1 MEKIIGDVMKKTI
14 LLVEDEESLVAY
26 LQPELEFEDYQVLT
40 ATDGEMG
47 WKMYQ
52 EHEDQLDL
60 VILDWMIA
68 KLDGLEV
75 LRRIRKQSDKP
86 VIMLT
91 ARDYVGDKV
100 AGLDSGA
107 DDYITK
113 PFEIEELLARIRV
126 VLRHQQKNSTEPT
139 IYKVKNLILDTK
151 ARQVKRDNKVV
162 QLTQR
167 EYELLLILLKNIN
180 ETLTRDELLN
190 DVWGVDFEGQP
201 NIVDVY
207 IRYLRHKIDSDDQN
221 SIIKTVRGIGY
232 TLRDDDYE
240 TGEK

>member
-1 MEKIIGDVMKKTI
+1 MKKTI
-14 LLVEDEESLVAY
+14 LLVEDEESLIAY

-47 WKMYQ
+47 WKLYQ
-52 EHEDQLDL
+52 KEENQIDL

-126 VLRHQQKNSTEPT
+126 VLRHEKKSTAT
-139 IYKVKNLILDTK
+139 VYQVKGLVLDTK
-151 ARQVKRDNKVV
+151 SRQVKRNNKVV

-167 EYELLLILLKNIN
+167 EYELLLFLLQNIN
-180 ETLTRDELLN
+180 ETLSRDELLN
-190 DVWGVDFEGQP
+190 AVWGVDFDGQP

-207 IRYLRHKIDSDDQN
+207 VRYLRHKIDTDSND
-221 SIIKTVRGIGY
+221 SIIKAVRGIGY

>member
-1 MEKIIGDVMKKTI
+1 MKKTI

-40 ATDGEMG
+40 ATGGEMG

-126 VLRHQQKNSTEPT
+126 VLRHQQKSTTEPT

>member
-1 MEKIIGDVMKKTI
+1 MAYKI
-14 LLVEDEESLVAY
+14 LLVEDEDSLISY
-26 LQPELEFEDYQVLT
+26 LQPELEFEGYQVIT

-47 WKMYQ
+47 WKIYQ
-52 EHEDQLDL
+52 ENESNLSL

-126 VLRHQQKNSTEPT
+126 ILRHQENSQTVPT
-139 IYKVKNLILDTK
+139 TYTIGDLTLDTK
-151 ARQVKRDNKVV
+151 SRQLKRNNQII

-167 EYELLLILLKNIN
+167 EYELLLILLQNIN
-180 ETLTRDELLN
+180 STLTRDELLN
-190 DVWGVDFEGQP
+190 QVWGVNFDGQP

-207 IRYLRHKIDSDDQN
+207 IRYLRHKIDSDPDN

-232 TLRDDDYE
+232 TLRDDDNE
-240 TGEK
+240 TEKK

>member
-1 MEKIIGDVMKKTI
+1 MAETI
-14 LLVEDEESLVAY
+14 LLVEDEESLVSY
-26 LQPELEFEDYQVLT
+26 LQPELEFEDYHVIT
-40 ATDGEMG
+40 ASDGEAG
-47 WKMYQ
+47 WKRYQ
-52 EHEDQLDL
+52 ANESELDL

-75 LRRIRKQSDKP
+75 LRRIRKQSDIP

-126 VLRHQQKNSTEPT
+126 VLRRRQKQTKIPT
-139 IYKVKNLILDTK
+139 VYKIKNLVLDTK
-151 ARQVKRDNKVV
+151 ARQVKRNGIVV

-180 ETLTRDELLN
+180 STLTRDELLN

-207 IRYLRHKIDSDDQN
+207 IRYLRHKIDSDPND
-221 SIIKTVRGIGY
+221 SIIKTVRGVGY
-232 TLRDDDYE
+232 TLRDDNYE

>member
-1 MEKIIGDVMKKTI
+1 MSYTI
-14 LLVEDEESLVAY
+14 LLVEDEESLVSY
-26 LQPELEFEDYQVLT
+26 LQPELEFEDYKVLT
-40 ATDGEMG
+40 ASDGAQG
-47 WKMYQ
+47 WKTYQ
-52 EHEDQLDL
+52 KNEEGIDL
-60 VILDWMIA
+60 IILDWMIA

-75 LRRIRKQSDKP
+75 LRRIRKQSNKP

-126 VLRHQQKNSTEPT
+126 VLRHKDKES
-139 IYKVKNLILDTK
+139 IVKTKYQIGDLVLDTK
-151 ARQVKRDNKVV
+151 SRQVKRNYKII

-167 EYELLLILLKNIN
+167 EYELLLILIKNAN
-180 ETLTRDELLN
+180 STLTRDELLN

-207 IRYLRHKIDSDDQN
+207 IRYLRHKIDDGSVV
-221 SIIKTVRGIGY
+221 SIIKTVRGVGY
-232 TLRDDDYE
+232 TLRNDNYE
-240 TGEK
+240 IKKK

>member
-1 MEKIIGDVMKKTI
+1 MDKTI
-14 LLVEDEESLVAY
+14 LLVEDEESLISY
-26 LQPELEFEDYQVLT
+26 LQPELEFEGYQVIA

-47 WKMYQ
+47 WKTYQ
-52 EHEDQLDL
+52 ADEAKIDL

-126 VLRHQQKNSTEPT
+126 ILRHQTKKNEPT
-139 IYKVKNLILDTK
+139 MYHIADLVLDTK
-151 ARQVKRDNKVV
+151 SRQVKRDKRVI

-167 EYELLLILLKNIN
+167 EYELLLILLQNIN
-180 ETLTRDELLN
+180 ATLTRDELLN
-190 DVWGVDFEGQP
+190 KVWGVDFEGQP

-207 IRYLRHKIDSDDQN
+207 IRYLRHKIDSDPDN

-232 TLRDDDYE
+232 TLRDDNYE
-240 TGEK
+240 TD

>member
-1 MEKIIGDVMKKTI
+1 MKKTI
-14 LLVEDEESLVAY
+14 LLVEDEESLISY

-47 WKMYQ
+47 WKTFQ
-52 EHEDQLDL
+52 ECRSEIDL

-113 PFEIEELLARIRV
+113 PFEIEELLARVRV
-126 VLRHQQKNSTEPT
+126 VLRHEKKSSEELTVYQIKDL
-139 IYKVKNLILDTK
+139 VLDTK
-151 ARQVKRDNKVV
+151 SRQVKRNGKIV

-207 IRYLRHKIDSDDQN
+207 VRYLRHKIDIDPED
-221 SIIKTVRGIGY
+221 SIIKTVRGVGY

-240 TGEK
+240 NVEK

>member
-113 PFEIEELLARIRV
+113 TFEIEELLARIRV
-126 VLRHQQKNSTEPT
+126 VLRHQQKNSIEPT
-139 IYKVKNLILDTK
+139 IYKVNNLVLDTK

-240 TGEK
+240 TVEK

>member
-1 MEKIIGDVMKKTI
+1 MTDKI
-14 LLVEDEESLVAY
+14 LLVEDEDSLISY
-26 LQPELEFEDYQVLT
+26 LQPELEFEGYQVIT
-40 ATDGEMG
+40 ATDGELG

-52 EHEDQLDL
+52 ENEDNLSL

-75 LRRIRKQSDKP
+75 LRRIRKQSNKP

-126 VLRHQQKNSTEPT
+126 VLRRQDNEQKVPT
-139 IYKVKNLILDTK
+139 TYTIGDLILDTK
-151 ARQVKRDNKVV
+151 SRQVKRENEII

-167 EYELLLILLKNIN
+167 EYELLLILLQNVN
-180 ETLTRDELLN
+180 ATLTRDELLN
-190 DVWGVDFEGQP
+190 QVWGVSFDGQP

-207 IRYLRHKIDSDDQN
+207 IRYLRHKIDTDPEN
-221 SIIKTVRGIGY
+221 SLIKTVRGIGY
-232 TLRDDDYE
+232 TLRDDNNE
-240 TGEK
+240 VEKK

>member
-1 MEKIIGDVMKKTI
+1 MKKTI
-14 LLVEDEESLVAY
+14 LLVEDEESLISY

-47 WKMYQ
+47 WKTFQ
-52 EHEDQLDL
+52 ECRSEIDL

-126 VLRHQQKNSTEPT
+126 VLRHEKKSSEELTVYQIKDL
-139 IYKVKNLILDTK
+139 VLDTK
-151 ARQVKRDNKVV
+151 SRQVKRNGKIV

-207 IRYLRHKIDSDDQN
+207 VRYLRHKIDIDPED
-221 SIIKTVRGIGY
+221 SIIKTVRGVGY

-240 TGEK
+240 NVEK

>member
-1 MEKIIGDVMKKTI
+1 MKKTI
-14 LLVEDEESLVAY
+14 LLVEDEESLISY

-47 WKMYQ
+47 WKTFQ
-52 EHEDQLDL
+52 ECRSEIDL

-126 VLRHQQKNSTEPT
+126 VLRHEKKSSEKLTVYQIKDL
-139 IYKVKNLILDTK
+139 VLDTK
-151 ARQVKRDNKVV
+151 SRQVKRNGKIV

-207 IRYLRHKIDSDDQN
+207 VRYLRHKIDIDPED
-221 SIIKTVRGIGY
+221 SIIKTVRGVGY

-240 TGEK
+240 NVEK

>member
-1 MEKIIGDVMKKTI
+1 MAKTI
-14 LLVEDEESLVAY
+14 LLVEDEESLISY

-40 ATDGEMG
+40 ATDGESG
-47 WKMYQ
+47 WKLFQ
-52 EHEDQLDL
+52 ENTAIDL
-60 VILDWMIA
+60 VILDWMVP

-75 LRRIRKQSDKP
+75 LRRIRKISQKP

-126 VLRHQQKNSTEPT
+126 AWRKNNNLKKTPT
-139 IYKVKNLILDTK
+139 TYTIDNLVLDTK
-151 ARQVKRDNKVV
+151 SRQVTRDDKVI

-167 EYELLLILLKNIN
+167 EYELLLILLQNIN
-180 ETLTRDELLN
+180 STLTRDELL
-190 DVWGVDFEGQP
+190 DKVWGIDFEGQT

-207 IRYLRHKIDSDDQN
+207 IRYLRHKIDPDPEN
-221 SIIKTVRGIGY
+221 SLIKTVRGVGY
-232 TLRDDDYE
+232 TLRDDNYE
-240 TGEK
+240 AEKN